1 MQETYDSILNK
12 EFYSPLTR
20 AWYESEF
27 NEGDLNICNIKNNS
41 FIKHGNKK
49 LDETEFVS
57 SADLT
62 QK

>member
-1 MQETYDSILNK
+1 MEDTYNSILNT

-20 AWYESEF
+20 AWYETEF
-27 NEGDLNICNIKNNS
+27 NEGDLNTCNIKNNS
-41 FIKHGNKK
+41 FRKVGSKK

>member
-1 MQETYDSILNK
+1 MENTYNSILNK

-27 NEGDLNICNIKNNS
+27 NEGDINTCNIKNNS
-41 FIKHGNKK
+41 FRKNGLKK